1 MQVSKKLDREKQERH
16 ALLVRAKDAG
26 QVSLS
31 TDAELYVTLI
41 DVNDNEPVFMATNIT
56 ATSEVCFKR
65 CKPNGFS
72 Q

>member
-31 TDAELYVTLI
+31 ADAELHVTIL
-41 DVNDNEPVFMATNIT
+41 DVNDNEPVFMATNTT
-56 ATSEVCFKR
+56 ATSEVCLKCYKR
-65 CKPNGFS
+65 NRVN
-72 Q
+72 

>member
-31 TDAELYVTLI
+31 TDAELHVTIL
-41 DVNDNEPVFMATNIT
+41 DVNDNEPVFMATNTT
-56 ATSEVCFKR
+56 ATSEVCLKCYKR
-65 CKPNGFS
+65 NRVN
-72 Q
+72 